1 MLRDARDDVKKF
13 LNDTQLTL
21 VTDQNDHFNGT
32 IYYEQDLPSI
42 CWEKDTTSCWKPI
55 LSNISR
61 IHVINMNHLDV
72 GYNGIPKIGFIN
84 NILNIY
90 FHQYFPRAALLA
102 EQIRKVYPEESFVY
116 TTHPWLL
123 DLFFNCPTNLVLSG
137 IKLICPSDEE
147 LALIENSI
155 RSGHITWHAA
165 AMNMQYEFM
174 DELTLN
180 ASFDIAVSL
189 SKRFDVPVV
198 CVLSLRDVPGLPISV
213 VQAFKAY
220 FQQYC
225 TYPPMITVGV
235 NNAVTGLE
243 IPKGLFRWGIDS
255 DSSVL
260 ATWHSFGYPNNP
272 GSTFSKPGGLSLK
285 DLLIVP
291 EAGIGLAFAFRTDNQ
306 GPPQSL
312 SEIHQNHEILRQS
325 YPSAS
330 VFSSSL
336 QSFLEDVSSHSS
348 QLEYFDGDISDTWL
362 QGIGSDP
369 KRVQQY
375 QVLQRAISRCYDQ
388 NLCEFDNEQLINASR
403 FLIKIP
409 EHTWGLPGVY
419 DQINWSNEKFH
430 AVVKSN
436 KNYNNCRLAWTE
448 QREFFNLYLQTVE
461 NHPLYDIIQEE
472 LTHVFTNLKRP
483 NLENFQEI
491 NPNEDYFLFKTSSE
505 PFHVSFDDQYG
516 SIKRFYRDDKIYWTT
531 DKYQLASYV
540 YITYNQ
546 TDFDHLSHTY
556 GIPAFPGI
564 SKPNSTVNAH
574 PQSAVWLTQVQKFYR
589 SKLDENQFLTQMLL
603 DQETTVNYGGFGEIW
618 LNYTFLD
625 ETTLLLEWLGLN
637 KTSTRLGEA
646 SMIKFM
652 LPMSPTCTLILYDN
666 EIDVQ
671 KPAKNS
677 SFYQRGVHAFKD
689 IDESI
694 IFSVHFSCKTS
705 ISDDCYVTLK
715 VTTLDAPIA
724 CPIVQNQQPTAL
736 PFPAPGDDDQLPL
749 DGMAIN
755 LHNNVWETNYI
766 FWYPFED
773 DDQSWRARFLIKF
786 DGSCV

>member
-1 MLRDARDDVKKF
+1 
-13 LNDTQLTL
+13 LNSDNQLTL
-21 VTDQNDHFNGT
+21 VTDQGNQINGT
-32 IYYEQDLPSI
+32 IHYDRDLPSI
-42 CWEKDTTSCWKPI
+42 CWQGDTLSCWKQI
-55 LSNISR
+55 LPNISR
-61 IHVINMNHLDV
+61 IHVIHMNHLDV
-72 GYNGIPKIGFIN
+72 GYNGIPQTGFIN

-90 FHQYFPRAALLA
+90 FHQYFPRAVLLA
-102 EQIRKVYPEESFVY
+102 EQIRKVYPEDSFVY

-123 DLFFNCPTNLVLSG
+123 DLFFNCPPNLVLNG
-137 IKLICPSDEE
+137 IKLICPSVEE
-147 LALIENSI
+147 MALVEGSI

-165 AMNMQYEFM
+165 PMNMQYEFM

-180 ASFDIAVSL
+180 ASFDIAVAL
-189 SKRFDVPVV
+189 SKRFDRPIT
-198 CVLSLRDVPGLPISV
+198 CVLSLRDVPGLPLAV
-213 VQAFKAY
+213 LQAFKTY

-225 TYPPMITVGV
+225 SHPPMITVGV
-235 NNAVTGLE
+235 NSAVTGLE

-272 GSTFSKPGGLSLK
+272 GSTFSKPGGLSLN
-285 DLLIVP
+285 DLVIVP
-291 EAGIGLAFAFRTDNQ
+291 EAGIGLAFSFRTDNQ

-312 SEIHQNHEILRQS
+312 SEIHQDHEILRQS

-330 VFSSSL
+330 VFASSL
-336 QSFLEDVSSHSS
+336 QSFLEDVASYSSE
-348 QLEYFDGDISDTWL
+348 LEYFDSDISDTWL

-375 QVLQRAISRCYDQ
+375 QVLQQAISRCYDE
-388 NLCEFDNEQLINASR
+388 NLCEYNNEQLINASR

-419 DQINWSNEKFH
+419 DQINWSNKQFH
-430 AVVKSN
+430 AVVNSGN
-436 KNYNNCRLAWTE
+436 NYNNCRSAWTE
-448 QREFFNLYLQTVE
+448 QREFFNVYLQTVE
-461 NHPLYDIIQEE
+461 NHPLYDIIQDE
-472 LTHVFTNLKRP
+472 LTKAFSNLNRP
-483 NLENFQEI
+483 NLENFVEVR
-491 NPNEDYFLFKTSSE
+491 PDEDFFLFKTSAK
-505 PFHVSFDDQYG
+505 PFHVSFDEEHG
-516 SIKRFYRDDKIYWTT
+516 SIKRFYRDDTIYWTT

-546 TDFDHLSHTY
+546 TDFDHLSQTY
-556 GIPAFPGI
+556 GNPGI
-564 SKPNSTVNAH
+564 SKPNSTLNAQ
-574 PQSAVWLTQVQKFYR
+574 PQSAVWLPQIQKFYR
-589 SKLDENQFLTQMLL
+589 SRINENQFLVQMLL
-603 DQETTVNYGGFGEIW
+603 DNTTTVNYGGFGEIW

-625 ETTLLLEWLGLN
+625 ETTLFLEWLGLN

-652 LPMSPTCTLILYDN
+652 LPMSPTCSLILYDN

-671 KPAKNS
+671 KAAKNS
-677 SFYQRGVHAFKD
+677 SYYQRGVQA
-689 IDESI
+689 
-694 IFSVHFSCKTS
+694 FSCKSS
-705 ISDDCYVTLK
+705 ISDNCYVTVK

-724 CPIVQNQQPTAL
+724 CPIVQDQQPTAL
-736 PFPAPGDDDQLPL
+736 PFPAPGDNDQLSL

-766 FWYPFED
+766 LWYPFAN
-773 DDQSWRARFLIKF
+773 DDQSWRTRFIIKF